1 MTTILDTLKNTAD
14 EEKAATAL
22 AAFAREN
29 PEALETIKQA
39 TRQGWLKFYPL
50 DKDKPASTVPEFE
63 SAGDQIS
70 RIINDL
76 KRKKG
81 VIE

>member
-29 PEALETIKQA
+29 PEALETIIKANQLFWKSLP
-39 TRQGWLKFYPL
+39 R
-50 DKDKPASTVPEFE
+50 PAAKICTTPIGKRP
-63 SAGDQIS
+63 API
-70 RIINDL
+70 
-76 KRKKG
+76 KRK
-81 VIE
+81 I

>member
-29 PEALETIKQA
+29 PEALETSIKVLLG
-39 TRQGWLKFYPL
+39 RRFHSSS
-50 DKDKPASTVPEFE
+50 ASSPVYCCTGILCCFLPRML
-63 SAGDQIS
+63 Q
-70 RIINDL
+70 
-76 KRKKG
+76 
-81 VIE
+81 